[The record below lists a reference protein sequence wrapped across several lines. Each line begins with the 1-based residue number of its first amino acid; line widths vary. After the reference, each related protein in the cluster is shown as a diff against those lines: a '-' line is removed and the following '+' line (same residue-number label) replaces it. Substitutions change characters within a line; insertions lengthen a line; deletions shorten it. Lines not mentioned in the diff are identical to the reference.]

1 MSRSISRARWTRRAR
16 WAAVPVAVIASGAII
31 STASYSAFSATTSNP
46 TSNWSTGTVQLTDD
60 DSDVALFSASNLMPG
75 DAGTRCI
82 TVTSTGS
89 LPSAVRLYGTAATTT
104 NSLSSYLDLT
114 IRQGSGASN
123 ASCDGFTPASQ
134 GAQVFSGTLAD
145 FASQRTGYATGA
157 PTWSPTGTAT
167 ESRSFEFSYTLGQS
181 TPNTGQDSR
190 AAIAFTWE
198 AQTR

>member
-46 TSNWSTGTVQLTDD
+46 TSNWSTGAVQLTDD
-60 DSDVALFSASNLMPG
+60 DADVALFSASNLVPG
-75 DAGTRCI
+75 DSGTKCI
-82 TVTSTGS
+82 TVTSKGS
-89 LPSAVRLYGTAATTT
+89 VPSAVRLYGTSATTT

-114 IRQGSGASN
+114 VQQGTGGSST
-123 ASCDGFTPASQ
+123 SCDSFTPSSQ
-134 GAQVFSGTLAD
+134 NAQVFSGTLAD
-145 FASQRTGYATGA
+145 FASQRTGYANGA
-157 PTWSPTGTAT
+157 PTWSPAGTT
-167 ESRSFEFSYTLGQS
+167 PESRSFKFTYTLNQS
-181 TPNTGQDSR
+181 TPNSGQDSR

>member
-60 DSDVALFSASNLMPG
+60 DADVALFSASNLVPG
-75 DAGTRCI
+75 DSGTKCI
-82 TVTSTGS
+82 TVTSKGS
-89 LPSAVRLYGTAATTT
+89 APSAVRLYGTSATTT

-114 IRQGSGASN
+114 VQQGTGGSS
-123 ASCDGFTPASQ
+123 ASCDSFTPSSQ
-134 GAQVFSGTLAD
+134 NAQVFSGTLAD
-145 FASQRTGYATGA
+145 FASQRTGYANGA
-157 PTWSPTGTAT
+157 PTWSPTGTTT
-167 ESRSFEFSYTLGQS
+167 ESRSFKFTYTLNQS
-181 TPNTGQDSR
+181 TPNSGQDSR